1 MAVNLSM
8 FAGVG
13 AQLFDNNGVPLS
25 GGKLFTYTAGTTTPQ
40 ATYTTS
46 AGNVAH
52 ANPIILDSAGR
63 VATGGE
69 IWLTNAID
77 YKFVVKTSADVTIAT
92 YDNVSGNGSGVYDDV
107 LARLAQSDGSSL
119 IGFIQSGTGAVART
133 EQAKL
138 RDTVSVKDFGAVGNN
153 IADDGVAI
161 QAAIDAVFAA
171 GGGTVFFPNGSY
183 ISGQTLTLKYRVWL
197 RGVGGR
203 YNENCRIRAAATL
216 NGPLI
221 VSDSVNG
228 PIIST
233 GQDGNP
239 QRLNDSGIEN
249 LWLDNASTLSM
260 DCDAIRLTN
269 AWNITLVNCSFKTRK
284 GFAGRIIDCNTLLVE
299 KCFASGGWYCES
311 MADSQFIENQ
321 FGPAGFPSLDT
332 DYVSSVMWLS
342 GTQGS
347 GWLSLITNNF
357 IYNAPPGIARSCTVV
372 AGNQDISCPGHEY
385 TDGTP
390 VVYDSTGAFGISGA
404 DVTYYV
410 KVVDANTIKVASSRI
425 NFNNSVY
432 DTPGLSGSGTQT
444 FRVGGTASLFANDG
458 VQDCVISGN
467 RFDQSYWENIYYRGT
482 FGNTTVGNTVALSG
496 RSNPTPVAGIRVVN
510 CRNENFVGNVIDGL
524 VVGTFPSGTSNQTI
538 GISINAGSTFTTL
551 QGNKYKNHSTA
562 SVDNNSTSTLL
573 DFNSIFVN
581 PYQFAI
587 RNGTPALTA
596 LTGGRRQAWA
606 MDAASNE
613 SLTAYMSL
621 PSGTNSTNKWQIKAF
636 VVNMGAGSGNVFLGA
651 GFQEWA
657 DGSNVSGNESF
668 FIGDVVTMP
677 AQDILKVHT
686 FTDKYT
692 PANQAL
698 ADVTFLRYGA
708 DATDTLPNDMGFL
721 GLLFVPT

>member
-1 MAVNLSM
+1 MTVNLSM
-8 FAGVG
+8 FAGAG
-13 AQLFDNNGVPLS
+13 AQLFDNNGAPLS
-25 GGKLFTYTAGTTTPQ
+25 GGKLYSYTAGTTTPQ

-52 ANPIILDSAGR
+52 ANPIVLDSAGR
-63 VATGGE
+63 VPSGGE
-69 IWLTNAID
+69 IWLTNAVD
-77 YKFVVKTSADVTIAT
+77 YKFVVKTSADVTVAT

-133 EQAKL
+133 VQSKL
-138 RDTVSVKDFGAVGNN
+138 RDVVSVKDFGAVGDNVT
-153 IADDGVAI
+153 DDSVAI

-171 GGGTVFFPNGSY
+171 NGGTVFFPNGQYRTS
-183 ISGQTLTLKYRVWL
+183 QTITLKYRVYL
-197 RGVGGR
+197 RGTGSR
-203 YNENCRIRAAATL
+203 YNERCAIRALSTL

-221 VSDSVNG
+221 ISDDVNG

-269 AWNITLVNCSFKTRK
+269 AWDITLVNCSFKTRK

-299 KCFASGGWYCES
+299 KCFASGAWYCES
-311 MADSQFIENQ
+311 MADSQFSENQ
-321 FGPAGFPSLDT
+321 FGPAGYPSLDA

-372 AGNQDISCPGHEY
+372 AGNEDISCPGHEY

-390 VVYDSTGAFGISGA
+390 IVYESTGTFGLSGA
-404 DVTYYV
+404 DVTYYA
-410 KVVDANTIKVASSRI
+410 KVVNANTIKVASSRR
-425 NFNNSVY
+425 NLNDGVY
-432 DTPGLSGSGTQT
+432 ITPGLSGSGTQT

-458 VQDCVISGN
+458 VRDCVISGN
-467 RFDQSYWENIYYRGT
+467 RFDQSYWNNVYYRGT
-482 FGNTTVGNTVALSG
+482 QGNTTVGNTVALAG
-496 RSNPTPVAGIRVVN
+496 RSNPTAVAGIRVVN
-510 CRNENFVGNVIDGL
+510 CTNENFVGNIIDGL
-524 VVGTFPSGTSNQTI
+524 VVGTFPSGTSNQTV
-538 GISINAGSTFTTL
+538 GISINAASTYTTL
-551 QGNKYKNHSTA
+551 QGNKYKNNSTA
-562 SVDNNSTSTLL
+562 SVQNSSTSTLL

-581 PYQFAI
+581 PYDFI
-587 RNGTPALTA
+587 VRGGTPALTA

-606 MDAASNE
+606 MDATSEE
-613 SLTAYMSL
+613 SITSYLSL
-621 PSGTNSTNKWQIKAF
+621 PSGTNSTNKWQIKCF
-636 VVNMGAGSGNVFLGA
+636 VVNMGAGSGNVYLGTA
-651 GFQEWA
+651 FQEWA

-668 FIGDVVTMP
+668 YIGDVVTMP

-686 FTDKYT
+686 FTDTYT
-692 PANQAL
+692 PANAGL
-698 ADVTFLRYGA
+698 ADVTFLRYGN

-721 GLLFVPT
+721 GFLFVPT